1 MSKSRFYAKIEL
13 NNIGKN
19 VSGVRSKIGHDT
31 KIMAVV
37 KADAYGHGAVQ
48 IAKYL
53 DDKVEWF
60 GVSNIDEA
68 LELRNNGIEKDILI
82 LGAIMPDDY
91 SSIVKYDVTATV
103 FDYERA
109 NLLNKEANLQN
120 KVAKVHIKVDTGMSR
135 IGFLPDD
142 LSADTVLKISQL
154 PNIALEGIFSHL
166 ARADEADKTSAKEQ
180 QSAFDT
186 FIKLLEERNINIP
199 LKHLYNSAGI
209 MEFPT
214 KYDMVRMGIMLYGYY
229 PSDEVDKNYCLYPS
243 MELISQISHIKT
255 IKKGTGVSYGHT
267 FIADND
273 IKVATVP
280 VGYADGYPRC
290 LSGIGEVLINGQRCK
305 IIGRIC
311 MDQFMVDITA
321 LNNVSIGDEVVL
333 VGRSGE
339 DVISVEDVANKAYS
353 FNYEFV
359 CGISRRVP
367 RLYYNDG
374 HFVKKVSY
382 LEK

>member
-154 PNIALEGIFSHL
+154 PNIALEGIFSPL

-199 LKHLYNSAGI
+199 
-209 MEFPT
+209 
-214 KYDMVRMGIMLYGYY
+214 
-229 PSDEVDKNYCLYPS
+229 
-243 MELISQISHIKT
+243 
-255 IKKGTGVSYGHT
+255 
-267 FIADND
+267 
-273 IKVATVP
+273 
-280 VGYADGYPRC
+280 
-290 LSGIGEVLINGQRCK
+290 
-305 IIGRIC
+305 
-311 MDQFMVDITA
+311 
-321 LNNVSIGDEVVL
+321 
-333 VGRSGE
+333 
-339 DVISVEDVANKAYS
+339 
-353 FNYEFV
+353 
-359 CGISRRVP
+359 
-367 RLYYNDG
+367 
-374 HFVKKVSY
+374 
-382 LEK
+382 